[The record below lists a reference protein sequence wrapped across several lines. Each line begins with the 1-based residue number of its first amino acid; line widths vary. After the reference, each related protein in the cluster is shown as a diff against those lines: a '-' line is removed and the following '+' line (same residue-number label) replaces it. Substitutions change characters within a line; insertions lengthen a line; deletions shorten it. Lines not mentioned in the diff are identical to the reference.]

1 MIKQS
6 LTRLMS
12 LLIIILISSCTK
24 ENTKPTASFTFEPG
38 SGNDETTFLFDASGS
53 SDLEDD
59 GDELMVMWN
68 WEGDEYFDT
77 QYAVRKTAD
86 HKYAPG
92 DYMVTL
98 VVKDSRGMSDTARMP
113 LIVASSNL
121 PPEIPEN
128 PKPAHNENSTRIK
141 LSIGWDCIDPDG
153 DMMLYTVFFGTTNP
167 PEQIYSNY
175 AQTGFDRDDL
185 EYKTTYYWK
194 VIAKDIKGNT
204 TEGPTWQFSTLN
216 LTFGNLTDTRDGQN
230 YTTIE
235 IGSQWWMAENLNY
248 ESNSSYCY
256 DDDPAF
262 CDRYGRLYTWESALS
277 ACPDGWHLPTI
288 GEFEEMVDHLGGTE
302 EAGGMLKDYDS
313 NYWREPNTGASNISG
328 FGALP
333 AGRRYDHGLS
343 TGSGYYAQFYSSTEY
358 QTNEA
363 YNLTLGYDYNT
374 AFLYNYKKKY
384 AISVRC
390 IKNQ

>member
-24 ENTKPTASFTFEPG
+24 ENTKPKASFTFDPG
-38 SGNDETTFLFDASGS
+38 TGNDETTFMFDASGS
-53 SDLEDD
+53 SDMEDQ

-98 VVKDSRGMSDTARMP
+98 VVKDSRGLTDTARIP
-113 LIVASSNL
+113 LQVASSNL

-128 PKPAHNENSTRIK
+128 PKPAHNEENTRIK

-167 PEQIYSNY
+167 PEQIYTNY
-175 AQTGFDRDDL
+175 AQNGFDRDNL

-194 VIAKDIKGNT
+194 VIAKDVKGNT
-204 TEGPTWQFSTLN
+204 TEGPVWQFSTLN
-216 LTFGNLTDTRDGQN
+216 LTFGSLTDTRDGQN

-235 IGSQWWMAENLNY
+235 IGNQWWMAENLNY
-248 ESNSSYCY
+248 VSNSSYCY
-256 DDDPAF
+256 NDDPAF
-262 CDRYGRLYTWESALS
+262 CDKYGRLYTWESALS
-277 ACPDGWHLPTI
+277 ACPDEWHLPTKE
-288 GEFEEMVDHLGGTE
+288 EFEEMVDHLGGTE
-302 EAGGMLKDYDS
+302 GAGGMLKDYES
-313 NYWREPNTGASNISG
+313 NYWREPNSGASNISG

-390 IKNQ
+390 IKDY

>member
-1 MIKQS
+1 M
-6 LTRLMS
+6 MS
-12 LLIIILISSCTK
+12 LLFIIIISSCAK
-24 ENTKPTASFTFEPG
+24 ENTKPTASFTINPET
-38 SGNDETTFLFDASGS
+38 GNDETTFMFDASGS
-53 SDLEDD
+53 SDLEDSQD
-59 GDELMVMWN
+59 KLTVMWN

-86 HKYAPG
+86 HKYVPG
-92 DYMVTL
+92 EYMVTL
-98 VVKDSRGMSDTARMP
+98 VVKDSRGLTDTAQVQ
-113 LIVASSNL
+113 LQVGSSNL

-128 PKPAHNENSTRIK
+128 PKPDNEEEHIRIS
-141 LSIGWDCIDPDG
+141 LNIGWDCIDPDG
-153 DMMLYTVFFGTTNP
+153 DMILYTVFFGTTNP
-167 PEQIYSNY
+167 PEQYLTSY
-175 AQTGFDRDDL
+175 AQTSFNPGRL

-194 VIAKDIKGNT
+194 VIARDVEGNT
-204 TEGPTWQFSTLN
+204 TEGQIWQFSTLN
-216 LTFGNLTDTRDGQN
+216 LTFGTLNDSRDEQN

-235 IGSQWWMAENLNY
+235 MGDQWWMAENLNY
-248 ESNSSYCY
+248 TSDYSYCY
-256 DDDPAF
+256 NDDQAF
-262 CDRYGRLYTWESALS
+262 CDKYGRLYTWEAALS
-277 ACPDGWHLPTI
+277 ACPDGWHLPTKD
-288 GEFEEMVDHLGGTE
+288 EFKEMVDHLGGIE
-302 EAGGMLKDYDS
+302 EAGGKLKDYES
-313 NYWREPNTGASNISG
+313 IYWREPNTGASNISG

-390 IKNQ
+390 VKDQ